1 MIRLFQVP
9 TILVRKLFFSNG
21 ITFHRNFMFYCGLL
35 AAPPKCVMRLE
46 NTFCCFPS
54 PQQRRRYDG
63 ERRRQRRRRGGQKQ
77 QLHAWQA
84 SSTQKNIVFSNLRL
98 LLFPYNNIPLASP
111 AIWFCSKPAIM
122 PVEYYML
129 WTQPTNHLSE
139 LGNQT
144 TEGLTDWRTKIV
156 GTWYS
161 LIIFGLRPP
170 TQTYSFI
177 HLFFDFILNILSS
190 NHSAWLEIKDTVL
203 FIAKVCIGTYLKLLK
218 KINRCKSYE

>member
-1 MIRLFQVP
+1 MVLHFIE
-9 TILVRKLFFSNG
+9 ILCSTVVCLLPHQSAWCGWRIHFAV
-21 ITFHRNFMFYCGLL
+21 FHHHNSDGGMMANEDGSD
-35 AAPPKCVMRLE
+35 AAAAAR
-46 NTFCCFPS
+46 
-54 PQQRRRYDG
+54 
-63 ERRRQRRRRGGQKQ
+63 
-77 QLHAWQA
+77 
-84 SSTQKNIVFSNLRL
+84 SSSSMHGKPAPAQKNIVFSNLRL